1 MKRLKIGFKRSHI
14 RNFYAPSGMVFIT
27 KLGIATMIL
36 MLFSSCTKDDL
47 PSPNKSV
54 KEKLKECRG
63 CSGSWDLT
71 DTIP

>member
-14 RNFYAPSGMVFIT
+14 RNFYVPSGMLFRA
-27 KLGIATMIL
+27 KLGLLTMIIV
-36 MLFSSCTKDDL
+36 LFSSCTKDDL
-47 PSPNKSV
+47 PSPDKSL

-63 CSGSWDLT
+63 CSGGWDLT